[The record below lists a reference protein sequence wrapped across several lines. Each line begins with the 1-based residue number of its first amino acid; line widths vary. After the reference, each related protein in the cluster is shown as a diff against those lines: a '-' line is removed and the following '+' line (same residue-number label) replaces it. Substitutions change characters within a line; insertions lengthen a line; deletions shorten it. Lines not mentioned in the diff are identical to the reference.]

1 MKGQSVL
8 IKTTVERSAA
18 KYRNIHDN
26 QEFKL
31 SSANLSQSPLTLHGH
46 RFSACFREKKEIWGG
61 SERRGWSQG
70 D

>member
-1 MKGQSVL
+1 MLL
-8 IKTTVERSAA
+8 ITAETFMTTKNS
-18 KYRNIHDN
+18 KI
-26 QEFKL
+26 

-46 RFSACFREKKEIWGG
+46 RFSACFREKEIWGG